1 MSSTTVDVVDN
12 KTGPH
17 GGSEPEHAPAAG
29 RFPLRSRWHWRACGQ
44 SVRGGVTHALQQA
57 ADRSARRARHSRPG
71 RTARLSGPTCARE
84 LFPSRTCGAPGGPP
98 APVRNDADCRADGSQ
113 RAVSAPPRAAS
124 PRGVKVPCALSQPG
138 SQHGHRARP
147 QPGRQTLVRRRGAHS
162 QGGPVSGLGHAAGA
176 PASVG
181 RHGECLRARLTPQ
194 TLTDPSPNTVA
205 SEVLGRGVGRRP
217 QRESGGQS
225 APHPGCAGQN
235 HSVPAAVLP
244 HACDA
249 DSGWVSSEL

>member
-17 GGSEPEHAPAAG
+17 GGSEPELAPAAG

-57 ADRSARRARHSRPG
+57 ADRSAWRVRRSRPG

-124 PRGVKVPCALSQPG
+124 PRGGEGPVRPLTARLPARTPRTPAAG
-138 SQHGHRARP
+138 AADARAQARRP
-147 QPGRQTLVRRRGAHS
+147 QPGRTGQW
-162 QGGPVSGLGHAAGA
+162 P
-176 PASVG
+176 
-181 RHGECLRARLTPQ
+181 RARGGGAGQRWSPWRVPQ
-194 TLTDPSPNTVA
+194 STAYTTDTYRPFSKYGRIRGP
-205 SEVLGRGVGRRP
+205 GRGGWGEGPSENLGDSQPPSRLCRPEP
-217 QRESGGQS
+217 QRPCRS
-225 APHPGCAGQN
+225 P
-235 HSVPAAVLP
+235 PARL
-244 HACDA
+244 
-249 DSGWVSSEL
+249 

>member
-1 MSSTTVDVVDN
+1 MALACVRPV
-12 KTGPH
+12 GAWR
-17 GGSEPEHAPAAG
+17 GHARPAASRRPQRAAG
-29 RFPLRSRWHWRACGQ
+29 ATLTPRTHSAALRIHVRAG
-44 SVRGGVTHALQQA
+44 ALPVQ
-57 ADRSARRARHSRPG
+57 DLWGSW
-71 RTARLSGPTCARE
+71 
-84 LFPSRTCGAPGGPP
+84 GAP
-98 APVRNDADCRADGSQ
+98 APVCNDADCRADGSQ

-181 RHGECLRARLTPQ
+181 RHGECLRARLTQQ
-194 TLTDPSPNTVA
+194 TLTDPSPNMVA
-205 SEVLGRGVGRRP
+205 SEVLGAGVG
-217 QRESGGQS
+217 EK
-225 APHPGCAGQN
+225 APARIWGTVSPLPGCAGQN

>member
-1 MSSTTVDVVDN
+1 MALACVRPV
-12 KTGPH
+12 GAWR
-17 GGSEPEHAPAAG
+17 GHARPAASRRPQRAAG
-29 RFPLRSRWHWRACGQ
+29 AALTPRTHSAALRTH
-44 SVRGGVTHALQQA
+44 VRTGALPVQ
-57 ADRSARRARHSRPG
+57 DLWGSW
-71 RTARLSGPTCARE
+71 
-84 LFPSRTCGAPGGPP
+84 GAP

-147 QPGRQTLVRRRGAHS
+147 QPGRQTLMRRRGAHS
-162 QGGPVSGLGHAAGA
+162 QGGRVSGLWNAAGA

-194 TLTDPSPNTVA
+194 TLTDPSPNMVA
-205 SEVLGRGVGRRP
+205 SEVLGAGLGRRP

>member
-29 RFPLRSRWHWRACGQ
+29 RFPLWSRWHWRACGQ

-57 ADRSARRARHSRPG
+57 TDHSARRARRSRPG

-84 LFPSRTCGAPGGPP
+84 LFPSRTCGAPGGPLHPSAMTRTVVQTAASAQCQPRHARPDLAGRRSRAPSHSP
-98 APVRNDADCRADGSQ
+98 APSTDTAHARS
-113 RAVSAPPRAAS
+113 
-124 PRGVKVPCALSQPG
+124 RG
-138 SQHGHRARP
+138 
-147 QPGRQTLVRRRGAHS
+147 GR
-162 QGGPVSGLGHAAGA
+162 VSGLRHAAGA

-194 TLTDPSPNTVA
+194 TLTDPSPNMVA
-205 SEVLGRGVGRRP
+205 SEVLGAGVG
-217 QRESGGQS
+217 EK
-225 APHPGCAGQN
+225 APARIWGTVSPLPGCAGQN